1 MSRGRMRTVKGI
13 VVKNSSLKTLMIQ
26 VETRSKN
33 KKYDKV
39 SILKKKF
46 PVHDE
51 KMLAKVGDIIEAV
64 ETKPISKTKRWNL
77 IKVIENQ
84 MDDVLNCT
92 KILIWSIRY
101 C

>member
-1 MSRGRMRTVKGI
+1 MARGRMRTVKGI
-13 VVKNSSLKTLMIQ
+13 VIKNSTLKTLMVQ

-33 KKYDKV
+33 KKYSKV

-51 KMLAKVGDIIEAV
+51 KMIAEVGDIIEAV

-77 IKVIENQ
+77 IKVVEKGVNQ
-84 MDDVLNCT
+84 
-92 KILIWSIRY
+92 
-101 C
+101 

>member
-64 ETKPISKTKRWNL
+64 ETKPISKNKRWR
-77 IKVIENQ
+77 VSE
-84 MDDVLNCT
+84 
-92 KILIWSIRY
+92 ILQESKSLG
-101 C
+101 

>member
-64 ETKPISKTKRWNL
+64 ETKPISKTKRWR
-77 IKVIENQ
+77 IIEIIERA
-84 MDDVLNCT
+84 
-92 KILIWSIRY
+92 K
-101 C
+101 

>member
-64 ETKPISKTKRWNL
+64 ETKPISKTKNW
-77 IKVIENQ
+77 
-84 MDDVLNCT
+84 VLTNVLRKSAT
-92 KILIWSIRY
+92 
-101 C
+101 

>member
-64 ETKPISKTKRWNL
+64 ETKPIARVKLTTATVPIFLKNL
-77 IKVIENQ
+77 II
-84 MDDVLNCT
+84 
-92 KILIWSIRY
+92 S
-101 C
+101 

>member
-77 IKVIENQ
+77 IKVIEKGVDQWFNQ
-84 MDDVLNCT
+84 RLT
-92 KILIWSIRY
+92 
-101 C
+101 

>member
-1 MSRGRMRTVKGI
+1 MARGRMRTVKGI
-13 VVKNSSLKTLMIQ
+13 VIKNSTLKTLMVQ

-33 KKYDKV
+33 KKYSKV

-51 KMLAKVGDIIEAV
+51 KMIAEVGDIIEAV

-77 IKVIENQ
+77 IKVVEKGVNQ
-84 MDDVLNCT
+84 WFNQ
-92 KILIWSIRY
+92 KHS
-101 C
+101 

>member
-1 MSRGRMRTVKGI
+1 MSRGSMRTVKGI

-64 ETKPISKTKRWNL
+64 ETKPISKTKRWYL
-77 IKVIENQ
+77 IKVIEKGVDQWFNQ
-84 MDDVLNCT
+84 RLN
-92 KILIWSIRY
+92 
-101 C
+101 

>member
-33 KKYDKV
+33 KKYDKG

-77 IKVIENQ
+77 IKVIEKGVDQWFNQ
-84 MDDVLNCT
+84 RLN
-92 KILIWSIRY
+92 
-101 C
+101 

>member
-1 MSRGRMRTVKGI
+1 MHDRSKFKREGIKMSRGRMRTVKGL

-33 KKYDKV
+33 KKYNKV

-46 PVHDE
+46 AVHDE
-51 KMLAKVGDIIEAV
+51 KMLAKVGDTIEAV

-77 IKVIENQ
+77 IKVIEEGVSQ
-84 MDDVLNCT
+84 
-92 KILIWSIRY
+92 
-101 C
+101 

>member
-51 KMLAKVGDIIEAV
+51 KMLAKVGDIIETFEEV
-64 ETKPISKTKRWNL
+64 STNRKL
-77 IKVIENQ
+77 
-84 MDDVLNCT
+84 
-92 KILIWSIRY
+92 
-101 C
+101 

>member
-1 MSRGRMRTVKGI
+1 MSRGRMRTVKGL
-13 VVKNSSLKTLMIQ
+13 VVKNSSLKTLMVQI
-26 VETRSKN
+26 ETRSKN

-51 KMLAKVGDIIEAV
+51 KMVAEVGDIIEAV

-77 IKVIENQ
+77 IKVVEKGASQ
-84 MDDVLNCT
+84 
-92 KILIWSIRY
+92 
-101 C
+101 

>member
-1 MSRGRMRTVKGI
+1 MARGRMRTVKGI
-13 VVKNSSLKTLMIQ
+13 VIKNSTLKTLMIQ

-33 KKYDKV
+33 KKYSKV

-51 KMLAKVGDIIEAV
+51 KMIAEVGDIIEAV

-77 IKVIENQ
+77 IKVVEKGVNQ
-84 MDDVLNCT
+84 
-92 KILIWSIRY
+92 
-101 C
+101 

>member
-77 IKVIENQ
+77 IKVIEKGVDQWLNQ
-84 MDDVLNCT
+84 RLN
-92 KILIWSIRY
+92 
-101 C
+101 

>member
-1 MSRGRMRTVKGI
+1 MSRGSMRTVKGI

-33 KKYDKV
+33 KKYDIV

-64 ETKPISKTKRWNL
+64 ETKPISKTKRWYL
-77 IKVIENQ
+77 IKVIEKGVDQWFNQ
-84 MDDVLNCT
+84 RLN
-92 KILIWSIRY
+92 
-101 C
+101 

>member
-64 ETKPISKTKRWNL
+64 ETKPISKTKRCNL
-77 IKVIENQ
+77 IKVIEKGVDQWFNQ
-84 MDDVLNCT
+84 RLN
-92 KILIWSIRY
+92 
-101 C
+101 

>member
-1 MSRGRMRTVKGI
+1 MCIRDRSRGRMRTVKGI

-77 IKVIENQ
+77 IKVIEKGVDQ
-84 MDDVLNCT
+84 
-92 KILIWSIRY
+92 
-101 C
+101 

>member
-64 ETKPISKTKRWNL
+64 ETKTISKTKRWNL
-77 IKVIENQ
+77 IKVIEKGVDQWFNQ
-84 MDDVLNCT
+84 RLN
-92 KILIWSIRY
+92 
-101 C
+101 

>member
-39 SILKKKF
+39 I
-46 PVHDE
+46 
-51 KMLAKVGDIIEAV
+51 MY
-64 ETKPISKTKRWNL
+64 N
-77 IKVIENQ
+77 
-84 MDDVLNCT
+84 M
-92 KILIWSIRY
+92 
-101 C
+101 

>member
-51 KMLAKVGDIIEAV
+51 KMLAKVGDLIEAV

-77 IKVIENQ
+77 IKVIEKGVDQWFNQ
-84 MDDVLNCT
+84 RLN
-92 KILIWSIRY
+92 
-101 C
+101 

>member
-64 ETKPISKTKRWNL
+64 ETKPISKTKRWNF
-77 IKVIENQ
+77 IKVIEKGVDQWFNQ
-84 MDDVLNCT
+84 RLN
-92 KILIWSIRY
+92 
-101 C
+101 

>member
-64 ETKPISKTKRWNL
+64 ETKHISKTKRWNL
-77 IKVIENQ
+77 IKVIEKGVDQWFNQ
-84 MDDVLNCT
+84 RLN
-92 KILIWSIRY
+92 
-101 C
+101 

>member
-77 IKVIENQ
+77 IKVIEKGVDQWFNQ
-84 MDDVLNCT
+84 RLN
-92 KILIWSIRY
+92 
-101 C
+101 

>member
-64 ETKPISKTKRWNL
+64 ETKPIGKTKRWNL
-77 IKVIENQ
+77 IKVIEKGVDQWFNQ
-84 MDDVLNCT
+84 RLN
-92 KILIWSIRY
+92 
-101 C
+101 

>member
-51 KMLAKVGDIIEAV
+51 KMLEKVGDIIEAV

-77 IKVIENQ
+77 IKVIEKGVDQ
-84 MDDVLNCT
+84 
-92 KILIWSIRY
+92 
-101 C
+101 